1 MRSPV
6 PPFRWFTQLKAE
18 LTLGIFQRV
27 NHVFG
32 SDTNRECIIPS
43 VWIMVST
50 NYRVYGGK
58 SVKECRSSF
67 LKSSYRG
74 LWYPQRALQ
83 HLQDTCGMTE
93 SIRAIVWPLAFRYR
107 GLHSSVLICISYCSL
122 PISHESSM
130 IPLFQNWW
138 WVFSRNHVVAPSFLS
153 VASWLLKR
161 ATERKHRA
169 FTKENKPRK
178 K

>member
-58 SVKECRSSF
+58 SVKERRSSF

-83 HLQDTCGMTE
+83 HLQDTCGVTE
-93 SIRAIVWPLAFRYR
+93 SIRAIVWPLAFCYR
-107 GLHSSVLICISYCSL
+107 GLHSWSAFLIVLCQFHTNHQWYL
-122 PISHESSM
+122 SSRTGDGF
-130 IPLFQNWW
+130 FQGTM
-138 WVFSRNHVVAPSFLS
+138 L
-153 VASWLLKR
+153 
-161 ATERKHRA
+161 
-169 FTKENKPRK
+169 
-178 K
+178 